1 MMVVENDNELD
12 KPLKQMLK
20 EFQLLRIQTTD
31 QKSDPQTIARFQELK
46 VALLQALKQKEH
58 ESQTEIERSKLRKNM
73 LAKKLD
79 IFEKQHDEKMRDEII
94 KEMEEYSRIKRFR
107 YAQLASIQRNI
118 DDIKKQ

>member
-1 MMVVENDNELD
+1 MVVENDNELD

-20 EFQLLRIQTTD
+20 EFQLLRMQTTD
-31 QKSDPQTIARFQELK
+31 QKGDPKTLARFQELK
-46 VALLQALKQKEH
+46 AALLLALKQKEQ
-58 ESQTEIERSKLRKNM
+58 ESQAEIERSRTRKNM

-118 DDIKKQ
+118 DDIQKQ

>member
-1 MMVVENDNELD
+1 MVVENDNELD

-20 EFQLLRIQTTD
+20 EFQLLRMQTTV

-46 VALLQALKQKEH
+46 TALLLALKQKEQ
-58 ESQTEIERSKLRKNM
+58 ESQAEIERSRTRKNM

-79 IFEKQHDEKMRDEII
+79 IFAKQHDEKMRDEII

>member
-1 MMVVENDNELD
+1 MVVENDNELD

-20 EFQLLRIQTTD
+20 EFQLLRMQTTD
-31 QKSDPQTIARFQELK
+31 QKSDPKMLARFQELK
-46 VALLQALKQKEH
+46 AALLLALKQKEQ
-58 ESQTEIERSKLRKNM
+58 ESQAEIERSRTRKNM

-118 DDIKKQ
+118 DDIQKH

>member
-1 MMVVENDNELD
+1 MVVENDNELD